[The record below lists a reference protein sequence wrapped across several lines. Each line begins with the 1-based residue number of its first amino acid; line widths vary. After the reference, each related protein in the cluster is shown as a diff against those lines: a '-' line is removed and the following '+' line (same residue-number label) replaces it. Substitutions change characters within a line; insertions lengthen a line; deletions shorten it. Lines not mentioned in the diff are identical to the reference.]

1 MIMIRN
7 YIITNV
13 CVLKIVDRKLRDPIL
28 SPSFLNIH
36 GFVQKKKYAIFYDRS
51 SKYLLYDKDYCYNC
65 YKHRMYKV

>member
-36 GFVQKKKYAIFYDRS
+36 GFVQKKICDF
-51 SKYLLYDKDYCYNC
+51 L
-65 YKHRMYKV
+65 